1 MPHFNAVSFS
11 QEGSCIVTGISY
23 NGVDRSSGGVDW
35 YGLAN
40 VHLIKHEMG
49 LTLQVLYRLN
59 IAHIVSNFHIWG
71 SLYSN
76 IVVPV

>member
-1 MPHFNAVSFS
+1 MPNHFNTVPFP

-40 VHLIKHEMG
+40 VHLIRHEMG
-49 LTLQVLYRLN
+49 LTLQV
-59 IAHIVSNFHIWG
+59 
-71 SLYSN
+71 
-76 IVVPV
+76 VPL